1 MAINIPIIT
10 TFSDK
15 GINAA
20 QKAFKGLGSSLPLV
34 GAAIAGAVTGVGVLA
49 YKSVQAASDLEEALS
64 KNRVVFGAISVEVAA
79 FAREANRAFGI
90 SETAALKAAGTFAV
104 FGKSAGLA
112 GKDLQTFATDF
123 VGLAADMAS
132 FSNTSVDDAINAIGS
147 ALRGE
152 AEPLRKYNVLLND
165 ATLKAAATELGIYRG
180 TAALTAQQKV
190 LAAQKVI
197 YEQTTDAQGDF
208 ARTSDGLANQQ
219 KILSA
224 TLENVKTNIGQ
235 ALLPVFVKFVR
246 FLNDHVTPVV
256 ERVARVLGEEGI
268 VKGLQQAI
276 YEMGSFGPKF
286 LGGIKAVTLGVANMV
301 NNLAKAG
308 KVIAVMAE
316 HPITG
321 WFRLGDALKD
331 VINVGDIEAAFNGF
345 ASGVRNFGSASG
357 YSSFA
362 AKQLAETAKAA
373 ADGLDEFG
381 GGGGGG
387 GANGAADKAK
397 KMADRVKEL
406 RDEID
411 KTFTTSL
418 KTAQDNLKEA
428 QKSFDD
434 FAESVSGSI
443 KDAFD
448 FGSAQEAGKETGK
461 GFLSGLKDQVAGI
474 VTYSN
479 NVEILLKRGL
489 SQDALTAVLDAG
501 GEAGAAIAQELV
513 NGAQELIT
521 GPGGV
526 NELTATAEAAANKIG
541 QMAAGKW
548 YQAGVDQGKA
558 MVQGIVDVM
567 AKYAPIIANQKLT
580 PKALQGVLDNIKTD
594 TAFNGIM
601 AGNGMAAAN
610 ETYSPGQI
618 SSTDLSKI
626 GLQAAAGDT
635 YIVNLSSLVPN
646 AAAGEAVI
654 NAIRSYNRAAGP
666 ANIQVA

>member
-1 MAINIPIIT
+1 
-10 TFSDK
+10 
-15 GINAA
+15 
-20 QKAFKGLGSSLPLV
+20 
-34 GAAIAGAVTGVGVLA
+34 
-49 YKSVQAASDLEEALS
+49 
-64 KNRVVFGAISVEVAA
+64 
-79 FAREANRAFGI
+79 
-90 SETAALKAAGTFAV
+90 
-104 FGKSAGLA
+104 
-112 GKDLQTFATDF
+112 
-123 VGLAADMAS
+123 
-132 FSNTSVDDAINAIGS
+132 
-147 ALRGE
+147 
-152 AEPLRKYNVLLND
+152 
-165 ATLKAAATELGIYRG
+165 
-180 TAALTAQQKV
+180 
-190 LAAQKVI
+190 
-197 YEQTTDAQGDF
+197 
-208 ARTSDGLANQQ
+208 
-219 KILSA
+219 
-224 TLENVKTNIGQ
+224 
-235 ALLPVFVKFVR
+235 
-246 FLNDHVTPVV
+246 
-256 ERVARVLGEEGI
+256 
-268 VKGLQQAI
+268 
-276 YEMGSFGPKF
+276 MGSFGPKF
-286 LGGIKAVTLGVANMV
+286 LGGIKSVTLGVASMV

-331 VINVGDIEAAFNGF
+331 VINVGDIGAAFDGF

-362 AKQLAETAKAA
+362 AKQLAETAKSA
-373 ADGLDEFG
+373 ADGLDEFSG
-381 GGGGGG
+381 AG
-387 GANGAADKAK
+387 GAGGASGAADKAK

-418 KTAQDNLKEA
+418 KTAQDNLKDA
-428 QKSFDD
+428 QQAFDD

-448 FGSAQEAGKETGK
+448 FGAAQEAGKETGK

-474 VTYSN
+474 VTYAN

-501 GEAGAAIAQELV
+501 GDAGAAIAQELV

-526 NELTATAEAAANKIG
+526 NELTASAEAAANKIG

-567 AKYAPIIANQKLT
+567 AKYAPIIANQNLK
-580 PKALQGVLDNIKTD
+580 PKALAGILDQIKTD
-594 TAFNGIM
+594 TAFSGIM

-635 YIVNLSSLVPN
+635 YVVNLSSLVPN
-646 AAAGEAVI
+646 AAAGEAIV

>member
-112 GKDLQTFATDF
+112 GKDLQVFATDF
-123 VGLAADMAS
+123 VALSADMAS
-132 FSNTSVDDAINAIGS
+132 FSNTTVDEAINAIGS

-152 AEPLRKYNVLLND
+152 AEPLRKYGVLLND

-235 ALLPVFVKFVR
+235 ALLPIFVKFVR
-246 FLNDHVTPVV
+246 FLNDNVTPVI
-256 ERVARVLGEEGI
+256 ERVARVLGEDGI

-276 YEMGSFGPKF
+276 YEMGDFGPKF
-286 LGGIKAVTLGVANMV
+286 LGALKSVTVGVATMV

-308 KVIAVMAE
+308 KVIATLAKN
-316 HPITG
+316 PLTG

-331 VINVGDIEAAFNGF
+331 VINVGDIKSAFDGF

-362 AKQLAETAKAA
+362 AKQLAETAKSA
-373 ADGLDEFG
+373 ADGLGEFG
-381 GGGGGG
+381 DVAGGSG
-387 GANGAADKAK
+387 GAADKTK
-397 KMADRVKEL
+397 KMADRIKEL

-418 KTAQDNLKEA
+418 KEAQENLKDA

-434 FAESVSGSI
+434 FAENVSGSI

-474 VTYSN
+474 VTYAN

-489 SQDALTAVLDAG
+489 SQDALAAVLDAG
-501 GEAGAAIAQELV
+501 GDAGAAIAQELV
-513 NGAQELIT
+513 NGAQDLIT

-526 NELTATAEAAANKIG
+526 NELTATAEAAANTIG
-541 QMAAGKW
+541 QMAASKW

-567 AKYAPIIANQKLT
+567 AKYAPIIANQNLKPKKL
-580 PKALQGVLDNIKTD
+580 AGLLENIKTD
-594 TAFNGIM
+594 TAFSGIM
-601 AGNGMAAAN
+601 ASNGMTAAN

-635 YIVNLSSLVPN
+635 YVVNLSSLVPN
-646 AAAGEAVI
+646 AAAGEAIV

>member
-10 TFSDK
+10 SFVNTGIQAADK
-15 GINAA
+15 QLKKFGTSA
-20 QKAFKGLGSSLPLV
+20 QAV
-34 GAAIAGAVTGVGVLA
+34 AGAAGGLSIAFATVKSVIGPAITAASNLQESMSKVNVIFGKGAGEVEKFAASAARNLGQSKQSVLDAAGA
-49 YKSVQAASDLEEALS
+49 
-64 KNRVVFGAISVEVAA
+64 FGT
-79 FAREANRAFGI
+79 FG
-90 SETAALKAAGTFAV
+90 KAAGLGGQDLATFSNDFTA
-104 FGKSAGLA
+104 L
-112 GKDLQTFATDF
+112 ATD
-123 VGLAADMAS
+123 LAS
-132 FSNTSVDDAINAIGS
+132 FNNTSPEEAVQAIGA

-152 AEPLRKYNVLLND
+152 AEPLRRFGVLLND
-165 ATLKAAATELGIYRG
+165 ATLKQEAMALGIYDG
-180 TAALTAQQKV
+180 SGALTAQQKI
-190 LAAQKVI
+190 LAAQSAI
-197 YEQTTDAQGDF
+197 YKQTGDAQGDF
-208 ARTSDGLANQQ
+208 MRTSDGLANQQ

-286 LGGIKAVTLGVANMV
+286 LGGIKSVTLGVASMV

-331 VINVGDIEAAFNGF
+331 VINVGDIEAAFDGF
-345 ASGVRNFGSASG
+345 ASGVRNFGAASG

-418 KTAQDNLKEA
+418 KTAQDNLKDA

-526 NELTATAEAAANKIG
+526 NELTATAEAAANVP
-541 QMAAGKW
+541 AALR
-548 YQAGVDQGKA
+548 AAVSEMPNA
-558 MVQGIVDVM
+558 RFASRANAATSTLI
-567 AKYAPIIANQKLT
+567 APNTTRFLLNASSRS
-580 PKALQGVLDNIKTD
+580 D
-594 TAFNGIM
+594 
-601 AGNGMAAAN
+601 AAW
-610 ETYSPGQI
+610 
-618 SSTDLSKI
+618 TDLYASTPTPVTAPAIAAPTSGKELPKPLNAFCAALIPLSLKVVII
-626 GLQAAAGDT
+626 GML
-635 YIVNLSSLVPN
+635 I
-646 AAAGEAVI
+646 
-654 NAIRSYNRAAGP
+654 AI
-666 ANIQVA
+666 I

>member
-49 YKSVQAASDLEEALS
+49 YKSVQAASDLQEALS
-64 KNRVVFGAISVEVAA
+64 KNRVVFGAISVEVSA

-123 VGLAADMAS
+123 VALSADMAS
-132 FSNTSVDDAINAIGS
+132 FSNTTVDEAINAIGS

-152 AEPLRKYNVLLND
+152 AEPLRKYGVLLND

-246 FLNDHVTPVV
+246 FLNDNVTPVI
-256 ERVARVLGEEGI
+256 ERVARVLGEDGI

-276 YEMGSFGPKF
+276 YEMGDFGPKF
-286 LGGIKAVTLGVANMV
+286 LNALKSVTVGVATMV
-301 NNLAKAG
+301 NNLAKAAN
-308 KVIAVMAE
+308 VIATLAKN
-316 HPITG
+316 PLTG

-331 VINVGDIEAAFNGF
+331 VINVGDIKSAFDGF
-345 ASGVRNFGSASG
+345 ASGVRNFGAASG

-362 AKQLAETAKAA
+362 AKQLAETAKSA
-373 ADGLDEFG
+373 ADGLGEFG
-381 GGGGGG
+381 DVAG
-387 GANGAADKAK
+387 GAGGAADKTK
-397 KMADRVKEL
+397 KMADRIKEL

-418 KTAQDNLKEA
+418 KEAQENLKDA

-434 FAESVSGSI
+434 FAENVSGSI

-461 GFLSGLKDQVAGI
+461 GFLSGLRDQVAGI
-474 VTYSN
+474 VTYSK

-489 SQDALTAVLDAG
+489 SQDALAAVLDAG
-501 GEAGAAIAQELV
+501 GEAGASIAQELV

-526 NELTATAEAAANKIG
+526 NELTATAEAAANTIG

-567 AKYAPIIANQKLT
+567 AKYAPIIANQNLK
-580 PKALQGVLDNIKTD
+580 PKALQGVLDQIKTD
-594 TAFNGIM
+594 TTFNGIM
-601 AGNGMAAAN
+601 VAN
-610 ETYSPGQI
+610 DMPTTGPASNLVNNNLFPFADNPGQANYSI
-618 SSTDLSKI
+618 NVTG
-626 GLQAAAGDT
+626 GLATSAEVGQAV
-635 YIVNLSSLVPN
+635 VNALR
-646 AAAGEAVI
+646 A
-654 NAIRSYNRAAGP
+654 YNRAAGP

>member
-112 GKDLQTFATDF
+112 GKDLQVFATDF
-123 VGLAADMAS
+123 VSLSADMAS
-132 FSNTSVDDAINAIGS
+132 FSNTTVDEAINAIGS

-152 AEPLRKYNVLLND
+152 AEPLRKYGVLLND

-235 ALLPVFVKFVR
+235 ALLPIFVKFVR
-246 FLNDHVTPVV
+246 FLNDNVTPVI
-256 ERVARVLGEEGI
+256 ERVARVLGEDGI

-276 YEMGSFGPKF
+276 YEMGDFGPKF
-286 LGGIKAVTLGVANMV
+286 LGALKSVSVGVATMV
-301 NNLAKAG
+301 NNLAKAAN
-308 KVIAVMAE
+308 VIGTLAKN
-316 HPITG
+316 PLTG

-331 VINVGDIEAAFNGF
+331 VIDIGDIKSAFDGF
-345 ASGVRNFGSASG
+345 ASGVRNFGAASG

-362 AKQLAETAKAA
+362 AKQLAETAKSA
-373 ADGLDEFG
+373 ADGLGEFG
-381 GGGGGG
+381 DVAGGSG
-387 GANGAADKAK
+387 GAADKTK
-397 KMADRVKEL
+397 KMADRIKEL

-418 KTAQDNLKEA
+418 KEAQENLKDA

-434 FAESVSGSI
+434 FAENVSGSI

-474 VTYSN
+474 VTYAN

-489 SQDALTAVLDAG
+489 SQDALSAVLDAG
-501 GEAGAAIAQELV
+501 GDAGAAIAQELV

-541 QMAAGKW
+541 QMAASKW

-567 AKYAPIIANQKLT
+567 AKYAPIIANQNLK
-580 PKALQGVLDNIKTD
+580 PKALAGLLENIKTD
-594 TAFNGIM
+594 TAFSGII
-601 AGNGMAAAN
+601 ASNGMTAAN

-635 YIVNLSSLVPN
+635 YVVNLSSLVPN
-646 AAAGEAVI
+646 AAAGEAIV